1 MILCNKMKNGL
12 CKVVTKSQVVTK
24 FNATKSRLNCNLV
37 FKVAENY
44 ELMTDPFV
52 VLRMHG

>member
-1 MILCNKMKNGL
+1 MKNGL